1 MLKFKVNI
9 LKVTWFIVDPFSIL
23 FLVIFFLFA
32 LLGIWLQATLDNHME
47 PITFLNLVILNPKN
61 PYILKLQLEKLGPAF
76 LKVCSEELRD
86 VLWRHGSVVQYIWET
101 SYSLEPPPILFYILY
116 SMYFLQSHHQYW
128 HIKSSEKFCSK
139 WTCLTLLNLRFC
151 KIICALN
158 FLPQLF
164 NLCDTY
170 WPS

>member
-1 MLKFKVNI
+1 
-9 LKVTWFIVDPFSIL
+9 
-23 FLVIFFLFA
+23 
-32 LLGIWLQATLDNHME
+32 ME

-86 VLWRHGSVVQYIWET
+86 VLWRHGSVVKYIWET
-101 SYSLEPPPILFYILY
+101 SYSLEPPPILY
-116 SMYFLQSHHQYW
+116 SIYFLQSHHQYW

-170 WPS
+170 WPSLEPTGFCDEAELNARKSIKKWQLLGLDLSALYPGTPSVLLLWHL